1 MKEEEDRNL
10 GRDRQNRM
18 KKESRG
24 VPGVWVESRSPAV
37 GHSRHPVFRGPLQ
50 KSDPVKDQAGNGVEQ
65 GSLIEEPRSIH
76 S

>member
-37 GHSRHPVFRGPLQ
+37 GHSRHPVFRGPLT
-50 KSDPVKDQAGNGVEQ
+50 KCVRGRVEAGNGVEQ